1 MIIRRGLNAV
11 APQPEFS
18 RRSQAVSSFLHF
30 LVPYRF
36 SLLAAIVFPLTAIGY
51 WIGRKRLAADG
62 AEAPGPWRTFGFYLG
77 LVSCYVVLH
86 TRFDYYGQFVF
97 FMHRAQHLVLHH
109 LGALLIALGRPAVV
123 LGAALPATFPRHAWP
138 FRVLYRGVRIIQQ
151 PFIASAVFVGL
162 IALWLIPSIH
172 FAAMLSQPLYLL
184 MNWSMLID
192 GVLFWLVLVDPR
204 PPETSP
210 MPGYGVRFMMVFG
223 TMITQVLLGSYIT
236 FTHRSLYSIY
246 SVCGRALPIS
256 PARDQ
261 VVGGL
266 LTWIPPAMMEAIVM
280 LIVLSLMMN
289 YEKHRSTVT
298 PAGAYAVAG

>member
-1 MIIRRGLNAV
+1 MSA
-11 APQPEFS
+11 
-18 RRSQAVSSFLHF
+18 FLHF

-36 SLLAAIVFPLTAIGY
+36 SLLAAIVFPLAAIGY

-62 AEAPGPWRTFGFYLG
+62 AESPGPWRTFGFYLG

-123 LGAALPATFPRHAWP
+123 LGAALPAGFPRHAWP
-138 FRVLYRGVRIIQQ
+138 FRVLYRGVRIIQR

-162 IALWLIPSIH
+162 IAFWLIPSIH

-204 PPETSP
+204 PPDKSP
-210 MPGYGVRFMMVFG
+210 MPGYGTRFLMVFG

-236 FTHRSLYSIY
+236 FSRQALYTIY

-256 PARDQ
+256 PALDQ
-261 VVGGL
+261 TVGGL

-280 LIVLSLMMN
+280 LIVLSLMLN
-289 YEKHRSTVT
+289 YEKHRPTVT
-298 PAGAYAVAG
+298 PAGAYAMAG